1 MVEKVGIEPTCPK
14 ATGLQPAALPLEHL
28 LHLLC
33 GKGDSRFELELELV
47 ESKSTVLTVTLIA
60 NKYWSLLQDLNLRCN
75 FLLSLPKRVT

>member
-33 GKGDSRFELELELV
+33 GKGDWTR
-47 ESKSTVLTVTLIA
+47 T
-60 NKYWSLLQDLNLRCN
+60 NNRQDQNLM
-75 FLLSLPKRVT
+75 LYQLSYTPTYL